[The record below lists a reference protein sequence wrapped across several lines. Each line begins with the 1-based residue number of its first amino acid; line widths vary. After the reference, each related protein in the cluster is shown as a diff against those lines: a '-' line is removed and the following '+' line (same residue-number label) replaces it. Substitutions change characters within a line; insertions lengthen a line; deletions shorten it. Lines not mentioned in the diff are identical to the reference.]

1 MAHYSEQRGKASQLA
16 AKLALVSSGWVVA
29 EPETEEPYDLIGRD
43 PVNGEWYTFQ
53 VKTIRKRYDR
63 GGDLV
68 VYAKKNNGEPYS
80 KSDADYIV
88 GVLGEEDESPR
99 VFYFENRGIGEYWAS
114 EARAAARWQELPLSF
129 DRELVACPS

>member
-68 VYAKKNNGEPYS
+68 VYAKRITAS
-80 KSDADYIV
+80 HIR
-88 GVLGEEDESPR
+88 SPTLTISLAYWGKKTSR
-99 VFYFENRGIGEYWAS
+99 RAYFT
-114 EARAAARWQELPLSF
+114 L
-129 DRELVACPS
+129 

>member
-29 EPETEEPYDLIGRD
+29 EPETEEPFDLIGCD
-43 PVNGEWYTFQ
+43 PANFQWYTFQ
-53 VKTIRKRYDR
+53 VKTIRKRTDR

-88 GVLGEEDESPR
+88 GVLGAGGEAPR

-114 EARAAARWQELPLSF
+114 ESRAATRWHELPLSF
-129 DRELVACPS
+129 DMEPLTCLS

>member
-1 MAHYSEQRGKASQLA
+1 M
-16 AKLALVSSGWVVA
+16 
-29 EPETEEPYDLIGRD
+29 GRD

-99 VFYFENRGIGEYWAS
+99 VFYFVNRGIGEYWAS
-114 EARAAARWQELPLSF
+114 EARAAARWQELPLAF